1 MPAYIPTPI
10 NIIKTIAVTT
20 ICNNYEYILKSIIF
34 FSEFLRIR
42 PFKDG
47 NDRCARILFNI
58 MTQHLIACSVSI
70 CDSMKLRKQY
80 IEVLEKRADSLIEY
94 SSLSNLIHYI
104 YNRIIKTHITFIS
117 TC

>member
-1 MPAYIPTPI
+1 MPAYISTPI

-34 FSEFLRIR
+34 FSEFLRIH

-58 MTQHLIACSVSI
+58 MTQHLIACPISLCSNI
-70 CDSMKLRKQY
+70 KLRSLY
-80 IEVLEKRADSLIEY
+80 IEALKRADSLIKPN
-94 SSLSNLIHYI
+94 SLNNLIEYI
-104 YNRIIKTHITFIS
+104 YKRIISTYITFIS